1 MACKEGQF
9 VDVELFSINLNAQ
22 YVNGMTHS
30 EFANRWQCSI
40 ISFWIDI
47 QSKQREKGSFLTL
60 AMEVVDPFKEGFMH
74 LKVLKCAKSVV
85 KIVNNSC

>member
-40 ISFWIDI
+40 VSF
-47 QSKQREKGSFLTL
+47 
-60 AMEVVDPFKEGFMH
+60 
-74 LKVLKCAKSVV
+74 
-85 KIVNNSC
+85 